1 MGESILNIINN
12 SLQSGEFPDS
22 WKMAMVTPI
31 QKISK
36 TKKCKEFR
44 PINTLKTMEKIL
56 EKVMKE
62 QLEAYIEKHK
72 ILTRYQSGFRKNF
85 SCETTVNFVIN
96 KWKKN

>member
-1 MGESILNIINN
+1 MTKLAPHIWNN
-12 SLQSGEFPDS
+12 NHTCRISKLQSGEFPDS

-31 QKISK
+31 QKIPK
-36 TKKCKEFR
+36 TKNCKEFR

-72 ILTRYQSGFRKNF
+72 ILT
-85 SCETTVNFVIN
+85 ETFPV
-96 KWKKN
+96 KL